1 MSRTASASSVG
12 AAAAG
17 LLLAACSSFSVDS
30 NYDPQASFE
39 GLRTY
44 AWREPV
50 QEAGDPLALKLIRD
64 AADAELGARG
74 YAPAAAG
81 PDFTIGAL
89 VVVRQKVDVQFMDDY
104 WGYSYRY
111 GGPHWSSTYVT
122 TYDEGSIV
130 LDIASGATG
139 EPMWR
144 GSATGIVDTSAT
156 PEERQQRIREAV
168 SAVLAEFPPKK

>member
-1 MSRTASASSVG
+1 MRTSRPVPALL
-12 AAAAG
+12 AAALPLA
-17 LLLAACSSFSVDS
+17 LAACSSFSVDT
-30 NYDPQASFE
+30 NYDPNASFE

-44 AWREPV
+44 AWREPSK
-50 QEAGDPLALKLIRD
+50 ESGDPLTLKLVRD
-64 AADAELGARG
+64 AADAELAARG
-74 YAPAAAG
+74 YQGVAAD
-81 PDFTIGAL
+81 PDFTIGQF

-104 WGYSYRY
+104 WGYSYR

-130 LDIASGATG
+130 LDIANGSTG

-144 GSATGIVDTSAT
+144 GAATGIVDTSAT

-168 SAVLAEFPPKK
+168 AGVLAEFPPKKE